1 MKPPPPTTT
10 TAGISSKDPRHHH
23 PTHRPA
29 PPVPPPTSS
38 SHHHLR
44 TAGNPSSAAIGEPTL
59 ARVDCDSTC
68 ATSYL
73 VIVGGF
79 LFLGWAKGK
88 DERDAAA
95 KQKTDDEQ
103 FDAMMRDACDEM
115 VCCKLGL
122 LRRLR
127 LPPVSSG
134 RRVCSAAGLPCSLLR
149 HVLRSRRGSP
159 AAVRVSFA
167 CDRRICSRGF
177 LRLETLIR
185 CRPSPA
191 TSTTPSAPL
200 LLDPLRFLRSDPLT
214 SILDINMTNLVRHML
229 CDLKKQAVKKVYQK
243 ESVEEEEDE
252 DGNLWPKAKELMD
265 AKPEDFATQE
275 AWNALCLYWSTPSFR
290 KKSKI
295 RDGVDPGQI
304 GAWHHQHR
312 MQQGT
317 NRALCSKKAATIWTR
332 YDTAMTEKSGENWQE
347 EHPDIDH
354 VVVHNIAGAPHGTFA
369 MGDGVIGP
377 SDALS
382 IKSRKRMHEESYDS
396 GAASGASGNRAML
409 HQVESNPAWRAGIER
424 VLQALAEK
432 TNLDIDALMHPE
444 SEPNV
449 DWCDGVER
457 VLQAMAEIIP
467 VDLSA
472 LLRPCCPE
480 HGPSMLTEKYAFALF
495 YWQQSTSTSVF
506 GASRATVGTRASR
519 SDGPIDDGQISA

>member
-1 MKPPPPTTT
+1 M
-10 TAGISSKDPRHHH
+10 
-23 PTHRPA
+23 
-29 PPVPPPTSS
+29 
-38 SHHHLR
+38 
-44 TAGNPSSAAIGEPTL
+44 SAV
-59 ARVDCDSTC
+59 R
-68 ATSYL
+68 
-73 VIVGGF
+73 F
-79 LFLGWAKGK
+79 
-88 DERDAAA
+88 AASW
-95 KQKTDDEQ
+95 
-103 FDAMMRDACDEM
+103 
-115 VCCKLGL
+115 GL

-134 RRVCSAAGLPCSLLR
+134 RRVCSAAGFPCSLLR
-149 HVLRSRRGSP
+149 HVLRRRRGSP

-191 TSTTPSAPL
+191 TSTTPSAPTPSESAQIP
-200 LLDPLRFLRSDPLT
+200 PLRSA
-214 SILDINMTNLVRHML
+214 HE
-229 CDLKKQAVKKVYQK
+229 AVKKVYQK

-332 YDTAMTEKSGENWQE
+332 YDAAMTEKSGENWQ

-382 IKSRKRMHEESYDS
+382 IKSRKRMHEESYC
-396 GAASGASGNRAML
+396 RR
-409 HQVESNPAWRAGIER
+409 W
-424 VLQALAEK
+424 
-432 TNLDIDALMHPE
+432 
-444 SEPNV
+444 
-449 DWCDGVER
+449 
-457 VLQAMAEIIP
+457 EIWP
-467 VDLSA
+467 
-472 LLRPCCPE
+472 
-480 HGPSMLTEKYAFALF
+480 
-495 YWQQSTSTSVF
+495 TSKF
-506 GASRATVGTRASR
+506 RLRATG
-519 SDGPIDDGQISA
+519 GG